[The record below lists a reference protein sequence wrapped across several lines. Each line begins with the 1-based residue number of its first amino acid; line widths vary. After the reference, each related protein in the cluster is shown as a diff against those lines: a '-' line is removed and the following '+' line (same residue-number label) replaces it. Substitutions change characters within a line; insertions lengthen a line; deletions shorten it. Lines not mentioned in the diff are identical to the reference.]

1 MKYFEASVE
10 IITEIGNNGKEKK
23 VKEVFLVD
31 AQSVTEA
38 EARVVEDFEQSG
50 MQLDYRVV
58 QVKESKI
65 QTVISAEGE

>member
-1 MKYFEASVE
+1 MKYFEAVVE

-23 VKEVFLVD
+23 TKEVYLVD

-38 EARVVEDFEQSG
+38 EARVVEDFEASG
-50 MQLDYRVV
+50 TQLEYRVV

-65 QTVISAEGE
+65 HSVISVE